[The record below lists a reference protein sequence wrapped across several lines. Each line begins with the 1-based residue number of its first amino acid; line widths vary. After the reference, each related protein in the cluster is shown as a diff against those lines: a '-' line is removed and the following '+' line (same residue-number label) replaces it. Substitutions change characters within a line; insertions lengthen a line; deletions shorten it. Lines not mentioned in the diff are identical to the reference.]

1 MHLIIRIRSDYLYK
15 SIVFFD
21 LDGTLLL
28 NDKSLSADTIH
39 AVRELRQNNILPVI
53 ATGRNLF
60 EVQYVLKACGID
72 AIVSA
77 NGSYVQYA
85 GKPLHAE
92 YIPQNLI
99 TRFNTFA
106 KKRGDAVAWF
116 NSRAFGLDGR
126 NEYTDENFRLLHLL
140 PDVNQRWYQQNP
152 VNFMFVF
159 NFNHEKIYQ
168 QKFAGELSLVR
179 NNPRG
184 LDTMLAGVSKKTG
197 IRYLLDK
204 AQLTGI
210 PTFGFGDQLN
220 DLQMF
225 DMVDHAICMG
235 NGNPEA
241 MRRAEYVT
249 SSNMTGG
256 ILQGLRHYGLI
267 R

>member
-1 MHLIIRIRSDYLYK
+1 MYK
-15 SIVFFD
+15 AIVFFD

-28 NDKSLSADTIH
+28 NDKSLAADTIR
-39 AVRELRQNNILPVI
+39 AVQELRQNDILPVI

-60 EVQYVLKACGID
+60 EVQYVLDACGID

-85 GKPLHAE
+85 GQMLHAE
-92 YIPQNLI
+92 YIPQKLM

-106 KKRGDAVAWF
+106 KHQGDRVGWF
-116 NSRAFGLDGR
+116 NSQAFALNGR
-126 NEYTDENFRLLHLL
+126 SEYTDENFHLLHLL
-140 PDVNQRWYQQNP
+140 PHVDQDWYQQNP

-159 NFNHEKIYQ
+159 NFNKEKLYQ
-168 QKFAGELSLVR
+168 QHFAGELTLVR

-184 LDTMLAGVSKKTG
+184 LDTMLAGVTKRTG
-197 IRYLLDK
+197 IRHLLDK
-204 AQLTGI
+204 AHLTGI
-210 PTFGFGDQLN
+210 PTYGFGDQLN

-249 SSNMTGG
+249 GSNMTGG
-256 ILQGLRHYGLI
+256 IRQGLQHYGLV